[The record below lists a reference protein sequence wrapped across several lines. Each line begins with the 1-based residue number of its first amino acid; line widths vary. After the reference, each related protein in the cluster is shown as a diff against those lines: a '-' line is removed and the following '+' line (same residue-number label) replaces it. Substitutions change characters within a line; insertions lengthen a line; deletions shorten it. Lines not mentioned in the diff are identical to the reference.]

1 MFIFCHAAENEPKE
15 RAEGTEVPS
24 GSLLSRRAGGGGI
37 GWEVTLVRHH
47 TVCARRSSV
56 RSTLERL
63 CRVLLSPV
71 GVAVAFAEI
80 ARGRNPQTAVGRGG
94 GRQPIEVRSACA
106 AHLAA
111 GFRSISLYYCKVLK
125 FYLDKAIGVCYN
137 TFTI

>member
-56 RSTLERL
+56 RSTRERL
-63 CRVLLSPV
+63 CRVLWFP
-71 GVAVAFAEI
+71 
-80 ARGRNPQTAVGRGG
+80 
-94 GRQPIEVRSACA
+94 
-106 AHLAA
+106 LAA
-111 GFRSISLYYCKVLK
+111 
-125 FYLDKAIGVCYN
+125 DGV
-137 TFTI
+137 FT